1 MANKFKKVLTLSAA
15 TLALGLTSC
24 DLIEAKLPEDAE
36 VLTFND
42 NGEVYNNQLSKIY
55 DALVTSG
62 DTNSQRILNNILYL
76 YSEAVFGS
84 FYDVMD
90 GTNVAEYGIKS
101 AVEGGQ
107 DGAAFAAYIEAHK
120 SMQVMENGSLD
131 KAKSF
136 TKVKN
141 LYAEILGRIYKLFY
155 SYILDTSYQD
165 RSRFCEEK
173 FYQAQVKNYYDLGP
187 AYFTTDEANY
197 YVPVNGAFRLDD
209 TYTADDQLKDY
220 YKDLFASY
228 KNFI

>member
-90 GTNVAEYGIKS
+90 GCFVPNISMGIPVRDVHSMKDCVAACYEMARPGDTVLLS
-101 AVEGGQ
+101 PCCA
-107 DGAAFAAYIEAHK
+107 
-120 SMQVMENGSLD
+120 
-131 KAKSF
+131 SF
-136 TKVKN
+136 
-141 LYAEILGRIYKLFY
+141 
-155 SYILDTSYQD
+155 
-165 RSRFCEEK
+165 
-173 FYQAQVKNYYDLGP
+173 
-187 AYFTTDEANY
+187 
-197 YVPVNGAFRLDD
+197 
-209 TYTADDQLKDY
+209 
-220 YKDLFASY
+220 DLF
-228 KNFI
+228 KNMEDRGDQFKTLVRNL